1 MVVVL
6 RTTSGRVPWSQLPSS
21 ARRVLVGAG
30 VEAIGTGFVLPF
42 VVIYL
47 HEVRHISLA
56 AAGAIV
62 ALNGVVGLAAIP
74 VYGVLIDRIGAK
86 RVLLTSLALNC
97 IGALGF
103 AAADSVATAAAA
115 MTFSGL
121 GGAGFWPASQ
131 SLIGSIVPS
140 RDRHHFFALNFV
152 VLNLGIGLGGLAAA
166 ALVRPGH
173 PGTYELLFVINA
185 LTFAIDAMI
194 LAPVRVPLTAPED
207 HPTERSSSYRALLAR
222 PAMRWLLVLQ
232 FLLILAGYAQ
242 LETGFPAYVRTLGVS
257 PHIVGLAF
265 AANTGA
271 IVAGQLWVQRRT
283 TGLRRTR
290 AIVMV
295 TALWVA
301 SWCVLAAGHWTAH
314 HRAAGVLT
322 VIFAVVF
329 GVGEMFFA
337 PTIPAIV
344 NDLAPEHMRGRA
356 NAAGAFCW
364 SVAMVLG
371 PVFGGTLIG
380 AGAELAWI
388 GALIGGCVVAAA
400 VALRLE
406 RILPA
411 TANGGPDSVVDEQRP
426 PDLLAWQPEP
436 TRS

>member
-1 MVVVL
+1 M
-6 RTTSGRVPWSQLPSS
+6 PWSQLPSN
-21 ARRVLVGAG
+21 ARRVLVGAC
-30 VEAIGTGFVLPF
+30 VDAVGTGFVLPF

-62 ALNGVVGLAAIP
+62 AVNGIVGLAAIP
-74 VYGVLIDRIGAK
+74 VYGVLIDRLGAK
-86 RVLLTSLALNC
+86 RVLLASLGLAFL
-97 IGALGF
+97 GALGF
-103 AAADSVATAAAA
+103 AAANSVATASAA
-115 MTFSGL
+115 MTVAGL
-121 GGAGFWPASQ
+121 GNAGFWPASQ
-131 SLIGSIVPS
+131 ALIGALVPS
-140 RDRHHFFALNFV
+140 RERHHFFALNFV

-185 LTFAIDAMI
+185 LTFAVDALI
-194 LAPVRVPLTAPED
+194 LAPVQVPAAAPDE
-207 HPTERSSSYRALLAR
+207 HPTERQSSYRALLSR

-232 FLLILAGYAQ
+232 FVLILIGYAQ
-242 LETGFPAYVRTLGVS
+242 IETGFPAFVRTLGVS
-257 PHIVGLAF
+257 PHVVGLAF

-295 TALWVA
+295 TALWIA
-301 SWCVLAAGHWTAH
+301 SWCVLAAGHWTTSHTTASL
-314 HRAAGVLT
+314 LT
-322 VIFAVVF
+322 VIFGVVF
-329 GVGEMFFA
+329 GMGEMFFA
-337 PTIPAIV
+337 PTIPAII

-364 SVAMVLG
+364 SVAMIFG
-371 PVFGGTLIG
+371 PVFGGALIG

-388 GALIGGCVVAAA
+388 AALIGGCAVAA
-400 VALRLE
+400 VVSLRLE
-406 RILPA
+406 RILPPS
-411 TANGGPDSVVDEQRP
+411 ANGGPDSVVDEHRP

>member
-1 MVVVL
+1 MAVM
-6 RTTSGRVPWSQLPSS
+6 PWSQLPSS
-21 ARRVLVGAG
+21 ARRVLVGAC
-30 VEAIGTGFVLPF
+30 VEAVGTGFVLPF

-62 ALNGVVGLAAIP
+62 ALNGIVGLLAIP
-74 VYGVLIDRIGAK
+74 VYGVLIDRLGAK
-86 RVLLTSLALNC
+86 RVLLASLCLNC

-103 AAADSVATAAAA
+103 AAASSVATAAAA

-131 SLIGSIVPS
+131 SLIGAIVPS

-185 LTFAIDAMI
+185 LTFVVDALVI
-194 LAPVRVPLTAPED
+194 ARVQVPQAMPEEGGND
-207 HPTERSSSYRALLAR
+207 RASSYRALLAR

-232 FLLILAGYAQ
+232 FVLILVGYAQ

-257 PHIVGLAF
+257 PHVVGLAF

-283 TGLRRTR
+283 TRLRRTR
-290 AIVMV
+290 AIVLV
-295 TALWVA
+295 TALWIL

-314 HRAAGVLT
+314 NGAAGTLT

-329 GVGEMFFA
+329 GMGEMFFA

-371 PVFGGTLIG
+371 PVLGGALIG
-380 AGAELAWI
+380 AGAELAWVA
-388 GALIGGCVVAAA
+388 GLIGGCAVAAA

-406 RILPA
+406 RILPSV
-411 TANGGPDSVVDEQRP
+411 ANGGSDSVVDEQRP

-436 TRS
+436 TRG